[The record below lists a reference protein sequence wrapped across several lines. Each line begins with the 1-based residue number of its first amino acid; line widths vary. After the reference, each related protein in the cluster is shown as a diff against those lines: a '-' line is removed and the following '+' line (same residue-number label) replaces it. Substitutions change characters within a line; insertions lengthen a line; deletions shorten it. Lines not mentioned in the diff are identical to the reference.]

1 MQKRIYRSRKE
12 EMIAGVCGGL
22 GEYFDIDP
30 VIMRL
35 IFVLLIF
42 AGGAGLI
49 GYVIAW
55 IIIPQAPLESQ
66 GTPATQVISETP
78 ATTSPEDSEAAKK
91 EKRALF
97 AGLILI
103 TVGLLFLFSRIF
115 RWFEFW
121 ELWPVILIII
131 GFLIVLRAKRERN
144 ENPASA

>member
-49 GYVIAW
+49 GYIIAW
-55 IIIPQAPLESQ
+55 IIIPQAPLERQ
-66 GTPATQVISETP
+66 GTSAAPGISEKP
-78 ATTSPEDSEAAKK
+78 TTSPEDSEAAKK

-97 AGLILI
+97 DGFILI